1 LTLFRQG
8 KLPPQWKVTKIVQL
22 KKGNKDDYTIT
33 KNQKP
38 ISLLTMLGKIME
50 AVIATRIAYL
60 TEI

>member
-1 LTLFRQG
+1 
-8 KLPPQWKVTKIVQL
+8 VTKIVQL